1 MENVEEHSKLQI
13 CNLYRKLQNHKIY
26 FCDRQCES
34 EFHQHKHYSTGSGSG
49 SPVAGIEDKSG
60 LTILLYSAKV
70 LTGPSGVLSQPGLS
84 IVSSKMP
91 INGLPSGV
99 ISLN

>member
-1 MENVEEHSKLQI
+1 M
-13 CNLYRKLQNHKIY
+13 YRNTLNYKYAIY
-26 FCDRQCES
+26 TES
-34 EFHQHKHYSTGSGSG
+34 YRITKFTFVTCSVKVNFTNKHYSTGSGSG
-49 SPVAGIEDKSG
+49 SPVAGMEDKSG

-91 INGLPSGV
+91 INGFPSGV